1 MSDSFAIRFKNRH
14 GVRGFFKSERL
25 LSLELSI
32 GGPPLHVNVCS
43 HKILYSE
50 EMFALI
56 IIIIIIIITIIIACL
71 FYAYVAKS

>member
-14 GVRGFFKSERL
+14 GVCGFFKSVRL

-50 EMFALI
+50 EMFALVI
-56 IIIIIIIITIIIACL
+56 IIIIIIIVCL
-71 FYAYVAKS
+71 FYAYVAKP